1 MTNRFRWNQLSY
13 AVYAYIN
20 ANDIAEDIFD
30 IVEYLHGIVE
40 YVLDNAENKIHLHKI
55 RISS

>member
-20 ANDIAEDIFD
+20 ANVICFRHCRRYFRHCRIFTR
-30 IVEYLHGIVE
+30 HC
-40 YVLDNAENKIHLHKI
+40 
-55 RISS
+55 RICSRQRRKQNTLA